1 MEWVKIDWVTWNGSL
16 TWNKGRWVKFQNT
29 SIIAVLTLI
38 FFIRTM
44 VLNEKTLKFPKKL
57 RTQHSQKNRW
67 FLFRVNFWVEIRT
80 TVKIRTINSK

>member
-1 MEWVKIDWVTWNGSL
+1 MYNFDLKDNVYTH
-16 TWNKGRWVKFQNT
+16 
-29 SIIAVLTLI
+29 

-80 TVKIRTINSK
+80 TVKIRTTNSK